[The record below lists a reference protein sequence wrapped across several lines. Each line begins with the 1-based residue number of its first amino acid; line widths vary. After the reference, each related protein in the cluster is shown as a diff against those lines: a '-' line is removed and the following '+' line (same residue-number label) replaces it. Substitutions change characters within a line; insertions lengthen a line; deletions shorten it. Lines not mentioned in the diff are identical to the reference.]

1 MEAGMISDVEFTHA
15 YQPIV
20 DTDTGMIISYEVLL
34 RGPQNQPPHSVFD
47 KVDTNDIMEFD
58 QKSRIQAISLAAKL
72 GVNCS
77 LNLNFTIGSIFF
89 DNGRYVDE
97 IIKSAEDNGMTAKQI
112 VVEILESEIIDQ
124 AAEFSKVISKLRRT
138 GVTIAIDDFGSG
150 YAGLNMLADI
160 LPDLIKLDMHL
171 IKDIHQDGVRQSIV
185 RAICSLCFD
194 LGIDILAEGVEKKEE
209 FDFLKKQGITIY
221 QGWLFA
227 RPGFESL
234 PEALFPE

>member
-1 MEAGMISDVEFTHA
+1 MISDIEFTHA
-15 YQPIV
+15 FQPIV
-20 DTDTGMIISYEVLL
+20 DTVTGSIISYEVLL
-34 RGPQNQPPHSVFD
+34 RGPQNQSPVYVFN
-47 KVDTNDIMEFD
+47 KVETNNIMEFD

-72 GVNCS
+72 GLNCS
-77 LNLNFTIGSIFF
+77 LNLNFTIGSIYF

-97 IIKSAEDNGMTAKQI
+97 TIKSAEVNGMTAKQI

-124 AAEFSKVISKLRRT
+124 KDEFSKVISKLRRT

-150 YAGLNMLADI
+150 YAGLNMLADV

-209 FDFLKKQGITIY
+209 LDFLKKQGITIY

-227 RPGFESL
+227 KPGFESL
-234 PEALFPE
+234 PEALFPK